1 MASIY
6 KELEKFENSINQTKV
21 NDMYEL
27 AEKVNLIHKALNKQ
41 LTKKE
46 IEDII
51 VFAHN
56 CKEFLKIDDIRM
68 QITLY
73 YIIFKM
79 RKFYEVDDIDLFI
92 SKYKK
97 QQKYD
102 YFKLLNQFKTNN
114 KSLIDMVYSKLF

>member
-46 IEDII
+46 IKDII